1 MFINEFTMKIIL
13 IYYSYKNISKSNN
26 YLIVQIP
33 DQSSEIFKILIRN
46 FLKKKMNNNL
56 FSLPNFLK

>member
-46 FLKKKMNNNL
+46 FLKKKMNKNL

>member
-46 FLKKKMNNNL
+46 FLKKKNE
-56 FSLPNFLK
+56 